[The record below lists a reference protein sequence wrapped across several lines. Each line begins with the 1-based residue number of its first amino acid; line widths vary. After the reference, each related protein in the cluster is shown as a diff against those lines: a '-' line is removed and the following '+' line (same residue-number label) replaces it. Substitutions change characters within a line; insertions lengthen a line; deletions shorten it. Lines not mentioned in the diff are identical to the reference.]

1 MKKLISI
8 ILVLSIILLYNANYY
23 QEVKDFVCDKLLD
36 NNMSENIKS
45 DNDINKIK
53 QFENIEIGNSKESV
67 IDKIDEPDR
76 IDQSEYDFNWYVYN
90 SYKENFV
97 MIGIENNKVVALFT
111 NNINSC
117 ENEEIYINKDIN
129 YIRKNYEILNYRDK
143 ENIRYEITSNQEY
156 DIIYKNK
163 KYITVFYDKFN
174 DNKIWA
180 YQIIEKSCEDKMK
193 DIYPKENK
201 KIAES
206 YMYEIIDL
214 INSTRYKN
222 NLEPLVYSE
231 KATKSAEKHSEDM
244 EKNNFFSHE
253 NLKNET
259 PFDRMEN
266 EGINYKSAGENI
278 AAGQTNA
285 IFEHNGLMNSEG
297 HRKNI
302 LGNYKYIGVGVVFG
316 GKYRTYYTEN
326 FFG

>member
-53 QFENIEIGNSKESV
+53 QFENIEIGDSKESV

-201 KIAES
+201 KI
-206 YMYEIIDL
+206 
-214 INSTRYKN
+214 
-222 NLEPLVYSE
+222 EPL
-231 KATKSAEKHSEDM
+231 
-244 EKNNFFSHE
+244 
-253 NLKNET
+253 
-259 PFDRMEN
+259 
-266 EGINYKSAGENI
+266 
-278 AAGQTNA
+278 
-285 IFEHNGLMNSEG
+285 
-297 HRKNI
+297 
-302 LGNYKYIGVGVVFG
+302 GV
-316 GKYRTYYTEN
+316 
-326 FFG
+326 

>member
-53 QFENIEIGNSKESV
+53 QFENIEIGDSKESV

>member
-53 QFENIEIGNSKESV
+53 QFENIEIGDSKESV

-76 IDQSEYDFNWYVYN
+76 VDQSEYDFNWYVYN

>member
-53 QFENIEIGNSKESV
+53 QFENIEIGDSKESV

-316 GKYRTYYTEN
+316 GKYKTYYTEN